1 MKAVVLTREQLR
13 TRREQLSRTWTS
25 VLGAGPPAVERGLT
39 RPAPGVLDSWRR
51 SSAWLSP
58 ELSTAPVDVTNDAM
72 TRWRESVMA
81 VGLHGVEGEVRQAA
95 DDGGMVAAI
104 TDGDGVIVW
113 SHGSRLMQRRS
124 EQVGFVP
131 GGRWDEASVG
141 TNALALALRTGAP
154 STIYSAEHFSQ
165 AVHGWVCYAVPLTDP
180 RTGVVRGVLDLSTT
194 WDRAHPLAMTT
205 ASLLGR
211 LLDAAAPPEAAVSS
225 PRVELRVLGGWRVR
239 VAGID
244 LVLPHRQIEVLAL
257 LALHPDGLSLEQL
270 HARLYGDAPVS
281 TATLKA
287 EVSHLRSVLGG
298 GIGSR
303 PYRLTGPVGTDVQRL
318 LDALDRGDVA
328 GAVHGC
334 GGVLLPGSQ
343 SPDVVEWRNY
353 VDVALTTAVL
363 GCADIDVVLAHADTQ
378 PYDSRVQQH
387 LVDLLPPADP
397 RLAAARA
404 RLARALA

>member
-1 MKAVVLTREQLR
+1 MKAAVLTREQLR

-25 VLGAGPPAVERGLT
+25 VLGVGTPAVERGLT
-39 RPAPGVLDSWRR
+39 PPAPGVLDSWRR
-51 SSAWLSP
+51 SSAWVSP
-58 ELSTAPVDVTNDAM
+58 ELSTAPVDVTDDAM
-72 TRWRESVMA
+72 TRWWASGMA
-81 VGLHGVEGEVRQAA
+81 LGLRGVEGEVRQAA
-95 DDGGMVAAI
+95 DDGGMVAAV
-104 TDGDGVIVW
+104 TDRDGVIVW

-154 STIYSAEHFSQ
+154 STVYSAEHFSQ

-205 ASLLGR
+205 AGLLGR
-211 LLDAAAPPEAAVSS
+211 LLDAAAPAEDSDTG

-239 VAGID
+239 VAGTD
-244 LVLPHRQIEVLAL
+244 LVLPHRQIEVLTL

-298 GIGSR
+298 G
-303 PYRLTGPVGTDVQRL
+303 
-318 LDALDRGDVA
+318 
-328 GAVHGC
+328 
-334 GGVLLPGSQ
+334 
-343 SPDVVEWRNY
+343 
-353 VDVALTTAVL
+353 
-363 GCADIDVVLAHADTQ
+363 
-378 PYDSRVQQH
+378 
-387 LVDLLPPADP
+387 
-397 RLAAARA
+397 
-404 RLARALA
+404 

>member
-1 MKAVVLTREQLR
+1 MLTREQLR

-25 VLGAGPPAVERGLT
+25 MIGSGAPAVAPGLT
-39 RPAPGVLDSWRR
+39 LPAPGVLDSWRR
-51 SSAWLSP
+51 SSAWVSP
-58 ELSTAPVDVTNDAM
+58 ALSTAPVDTTDDAM
-72 TRWRESVMA
+72 ARWRTSGMA
-81 VGLHGVEGEVRQAA
+81 VGLRGVEAEVRKVA
-95 DDGGMVAAI
+95 DDGGMVAAV
-104 TDGDGVIVW
+104 TDRDGVIVW
-113 SHGSRLMQRRS
+113 SHGSRVMQRRC

-154 STIYSAEHFSQ
+154 STVYSAEHFSQ
-165 AVHGWVCYAVPLTDP
+165 AVHGWVCYAVPLTDAS
-180 RTGVVRGVLDLSTT
+180 TGEVRGVLDLSTT

-205 ASLLGR
+205 AALLGR
-211 LLDAAAPPEAAVSS
+211 LLDSAAPPEGPTTGPSL
-225 PRVELRVLGGWRVR
+225 ELQVLGGWRAR
-239 VAGID
+239 LGGAE
-244 LVLPHRQIEVLAL
+244 LVLPHRQLEVLVL

-270 HARLYGDAPVS
+270 HARLYGDAPVT

-287 EVSHLRSVLGG
+287 EVCHLRAVLGG

-303 PYRLTGPVGTDVQRL
+303 PYRLTVPVGTDVQRV
-318 LDALDRGDVA
+318 LDGLDRGDVA
-328 GAVHGC
+328 GAVRGC

-343 SPDVVEWRNY
+343 SPDIAEWRNY

-363 GCADIDVVLAHADTQ
+363 GCAVVDVVLAHADNQ

-387 LVDLLPPADP
+387 LVDLLPPGDP
-397 RLAAARA
+397 RHSAAYA